1 MRDQKKKGP
10 ATAEQTGPKRKDDQ
24 TKRILHSKICEIKS
38 QESLLLFLFV
48 EFQQNIITE
57 PMLDAIWQFMEF
69 LKTSGYHTISEK
81 KVFCL
86 PFGKMAELS
95 KLK

>member
-1 MRDQKKKGP
+1 MEDKNKGP
-10 ATAEQTGPKRKDDQ
+10 DAVKQPDPKRKDVS
-24 TKRILHSKICEIKS
+24 KRLLHAKIREIKS

-48 EFQQNIITE
+48 ESQQNIITE
-57 PMLDAIWQFMEF
+57 PMLDVIWQFMEF
-69 LKTSGYHTISEK
+69 LKDSGYHTISGK
-81 KVFCL
+81 KVFCF